1 MRIGPYELTRTI
13 GEGGMGHVYAGRAP
27 GGGEVA
33 IKVLMRGGTD
43 ATARFERERRLL
55 ASLGEADGFVP
66 LLDAGATPNGP
77 YIVMPF
83 VPGGTLRTRLD
94 RGPLGVEET
103 VALGRALATA
113 LGAAHA
119 RGIVHR
125 DLKPENVLFTASGKP
140 LIADLGLA
148 KHFDKGKPGASQSVS
163 LSQSD
168 ALRGTAGYMA
178 PEQIVDSRNSG
189 PPADVFAL
197 GAILFECLAGEPAFS
212 AESVVLLLTT
222 VIAGTHAPLR
232 ARAPGVP
239 AWLAAIVERAIARDA
254 RDRFPDGLALAR
266 ALASRA
272 APARRRAPLVVA
284 LAILLAGA
292 AGLAWV
298 LAPRASPPPA
308 PPPKPAPN
316 PVAVPVAGAEP
327 HQLSTLLSS
336 AAKKLGARDWAGA
349 AEDCSRAIELDPTNA
364 AAWAGRAAA
373 RGNQGDLDGELADAT
388 RSVELAPEMADAWA
402 LRGEAFLKKGD
413 DARAIE
419 DLTKAVDLDPRNSL
433 ALGNRAAARL
443 AQHDYD
449 GAVADGT
456 AATAIDPRAGR
467 VWAVCGTARL
477 SRSGEEKRAL
487 EDLSKAIECEPSLS
501 PPYCMRGF
509 LRRTLGDPK
518 GALADFERFL
528 ELAPNDPQA
537 PGAREALAKIRA
549 GGEGTDR
556 AAGLLTSAK
565 EKAMKGDLRGALA
578 DCDRAIELEPGLGAA
593 WVNRAIVRGL
603 LKDPDGARSDYD
615 RAIELDP
622 RQMTAWAGRATIR
635 LSKKDWS
642 GAISD
647 DTRALELAPRDT
659 RILLDRATARES
671 AGDRTGALEDLT
683 AVLEI
688 DPGDAETLA
697 KRGVLWNM
705 RGEKARALADLERF
719 LELAPDDPRAQMVRD
734 VVAQLKRR

>member
-13 GEGGMGHVYAGRAP
+13 GEGGMGHVYAGRAA

-33 IKVLMRGGTD
+33 IKVLLRGGTD

-103 VALGRALATA
+103 VDLGRALATA
-113 LGAAHA
+113 LGAAHS

-125 DLKPENVLFTASGKP
+125 DLKPENVLFSASGKP
-140 LIADLGLA
+140 LVADLGLA

-178 PEQIVDSRNSG
+178 PEQIGDSRNAG

-197 GAILFECLAGEPAFS
+197 GAILFECLAGEPAFT

-239 AWLAAIVERAIARDA
+239 AWLASIVERAIARDA

-266 ALASRA
+266 ALAERA

-292 AGLAWV
+292 AGLAWL
-298 LAPRASPPPA
+298 LAPRASPPLA

-316 PVAVPVAGAEP
+316 PVAVRVAGAEP
-327 HQLSTLLSS
+327 HELSTLLSS
-336 AAKKLGARDWAGA
+336 GAKKLGAGDWAGA

-388 RSVELAPEMADAWA
+388 RTVELAPEMADAWA

-419 DLTKAVDLDPRNSL
+419 DLTKAVGLDPRNSQ

-477 SRSGEEKRAL
+477 SRPGEEKRAL

-501 PPYCMRGF
+501 PPYCMRGY

-537 PGAREALAKIRA
+537 PAARSAAAEIRA
-549 GGEGTDR
+549 GKGPGG
-556 AAGLLTSAK
+556 ASSLLDLAK
-565 EKAMKGDLRGALA
+565 EKATRGDFQGALA
-578 DCDRAIELEPGLGAA
+578 DCDRAIELEPKLGAV

-603 LKDPDGARSDYD
+603 LKDPDGARADYD

-635 LSKKDWS
+635 LSKRDWS

-659 RILLDRATARES
+659 RILLDRASAREGE
-671 AGDRTGALEDLT
+671 GDHEGALEDLT

-688 DPGDAETLA
+688 DPGSAETLA

-719 LELAPDDPRAQMVRD
+719 LELAPDDPRAQAVRD